1 MSSLKHAA
9 LSQDDA
15 EGLILSVVRK
25 RLDEFGLVESTLV
38 EEPGFDG
45 APIFRVVATVERP
58 VSAKAVISV
67 TAEANGALWTR
78 GDERFV
84 ILSTVLRD
92 APEDPP
98 EEDLE

>member
-1 MSSLKHAA
+1 MSSLKHAT
-9 LSQDDA
+9 LSKEDA

-25 RLDEFGLVESTLV
+25 RLDGFGLVGATVV

-45 APIFRVVATVERP
+45 APIFRIVATVERP

-84 ILSTVLRD
+84 ILSTEMRN
-92 APEDPP
+92 APEELS
-98 EEDLE
+98 EEDFD